1 MALEI
6 RELVIKVT
14 ITSGQVARQEAPDA
28 ALLRQLKDKIVKECM
43 QQLKAGLK
51 TSTEDR

>member
-14 ITSGQVARQEAPDA
+14 ITSGQTPRQEAPDA
-28 ALLRQLKDKIVKECM
+28 ALIRQLKDKIVKECM

>member
-14 ITSGQVARQEAPDA
+14 ITSGQPARQETPDA
-28 ALLRQLKDKIVKECM
+28 TLIRQLKDKIVRECM

-51 TSTEDR
+51 TGPGER